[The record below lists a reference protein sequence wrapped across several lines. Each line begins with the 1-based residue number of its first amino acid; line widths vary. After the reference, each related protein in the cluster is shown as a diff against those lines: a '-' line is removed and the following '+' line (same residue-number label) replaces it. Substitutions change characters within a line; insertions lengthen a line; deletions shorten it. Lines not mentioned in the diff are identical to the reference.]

1 MDNLPSIQ
9 TYQNI
14 KPIQKSKSSKIV
26 RVSTAMN
33 TVTSYT
39 LNGNL
44 TSLINSNS
52 HRQIENNCYDYFNS
66 KIPKSQIDKYLR
78 IIKDEKFLF
87 FINYGILRRYEGDCE
102 IIYIEIPQIP
112 KKLVVYRRTVYR
124 MKALDKLILNNKDL
138 PHIPLFES
146 EDKLKYLSLELNHI
160 SKIEQL
166 ISLNSLLF
174 LNLYGNNI
182 KEIENLNTVKKLKVL
197 LLGRNNISK
206 IKNLNYLVDLE
217 IIDLHNNKIKYV
229 EGLSNLKKLR
239 ILNISNNLICSFY
252 ELIYNKN
259 LEELNLRKN
268 LISAVPNILNGYFG
282 LLKKINIGKNLINK
296 LQFLEEF
303 TKIKSL
309 KEIILE
315 YNPVLNNP
323 DAIFYIN
330 KLPIKGKIP
339 ILLYKSSIENN
350 SNRII
355 KNFRSNEKLN
365 KIGNLLFYKNKI
377 NNVINFH
384 TQQINR
390 IGSNIRVNDNIKQ
403 NIKMMTINKQWL
415 EEYHDIIVDGYNGY
429 NNKKFKETHIDQGY
443 IEVEGEKSN
452 CLNLYGNC
460 LKILMNNKLYENIN
474 ILKFNYFCFDLIMSK
489 KFMKYLKLF
498 KNIKQFNFNYNNI
511 FSVYQLTKLELFE
524 NLECIQINNNEIS
537 SSGGFIKNFL
547 IYRIRGLKTFNN
559 EDINDEDK
567 ILSKNIFLY
576 FDNVILQKEKE
587 KELKLKKEKKNNI
600 NENNKLNCIIYK
612 EDNYNDNIINNV
624 TDNDNENYN
633 KLKMWNYVKNNLES
647 AIFSSIND
655 LEEI

>member
-1 MDNLPSIQ
+1 
-9 TYQNI
+9 
-14 KPIQKSKSSKIV
+14 
-26 RVSTAMN
+26 
-33 TVTSYT
+33 
-39 LNGNL
+39 
-44 TSLINSNS
+44 
-52 HRQIENNCYDYFNS
+52 
-66 KIPKSQIDKYLR
+66 
-78 IIKDEKFLF
+78 
-87 FINYGILRRYEGDCE
+87 
-102 IIYIEIPQIP
+102 
-112 KKLVVYRRTVYR
+112 
-124 MKALDKLILNNKDL
+124 
-138 PHIPLFES
+138 
-146 EDKLKYLSLELNHI
+146 
-160 SKIEQL
+160 
-166 ISLNSLLF
+166 
-174 LNLYGNNI
+174 
-182 KEIENLNTVKKLKVL
+182 
-197 LLGRNNISK
+197 
-206 IKNLNYLVDLE
+206 
-217 IIDLHNNKIKYV
+217 
-229 EGLSNLKKLR
+229 
-239 ILNISNNLICSFY
+239 
-252 ELIYNKN
+252 
-259 LEELNLRKN
+259 
-268 LISAVPNILNGYFG
+268 
-282 LLKKINIGKNLINK
+282 
-296 LQFLEEF
+296 
-303 TKIKSL
+303 
-309 KEIILE
+309 
-315 YNPVLNNP
+315 
-323 DAIFYIN
+323 
-330 KLPIKGKIP
+330 
-339 ILLYKSSIENN
+339 
-350 SNRII
+350 
-355 KNFRSNEKLN
+355 
-365 KIGNLLFYKNKI
+365 
-377 NNVINFH
+377 
-384 TQQINR
+384 
-390 IGSNIRVNDNIKQ
+390 
-403 NIKMMTINKQWL
+403 MMTINKQWL

-647 AIFSSIND
+647 AIFSAIND